1 MTTGKA
7 VLGIL
12 AGTAIGAGLGILFAP
27 DSGSNTRKKISRKG
41 QDYVDGLS
49 GQFNKMASSIGQEFN
64 MLKDE
69 VNQLSDN
76 TKAKL
81 NEFKKDVPSTIS

>member
-12 AGTAIGAGLGILFAP
+12 AGTAIGVGLGILIAP
-27 DSGSNTRKKISRKG
+27 DSGRNTRKKISRKG

-49 GQFNKMASSIGQEFN
+49 GQFNKMANTIGEEFS
-64 MLKDE
+64 MLQDE
-69 VNQLSDN
+69 VYQLSNN
-76 TKAKL
+76 TKAKVQDVKK
-81 NEFKKDVPSTIS
+81 EFTNSIS

>member
-27 DSGSNTRKKISRKG
+27 DSGCNTRKKISEKNPDANYRYIDFDCSDLLWLY
-41 QDYVDGLS
+41 Q
-49 GQFNKMASSIGQEFN
+49 NK
-64 MLKDE
+64 
-69 VNQLSDN
+69 
-76 TKAKL
+76 
-81 NEFKKDVPSTIS
+81 

>member
-76 TKAKL
+76 TKAKV

>member
-27 DSGSNTRKKISRKG
+27 DSGRNTRKKISSRG
-41 QDYVDGLS
+41 QEYVDGLS

-64 MLKDE
+64 MMKDE

-76 TKAKL
+76 TKAKTQ
-81 NEFKKDVPSTIS
+81 EVKKDFTS

>member
-69 VNQLSDN
+69 VNQLSEN
-76 TKAKL
+76 TKAKTQDV
-81 NEFKKDVPSTIS
+81 KKDFTSTIS